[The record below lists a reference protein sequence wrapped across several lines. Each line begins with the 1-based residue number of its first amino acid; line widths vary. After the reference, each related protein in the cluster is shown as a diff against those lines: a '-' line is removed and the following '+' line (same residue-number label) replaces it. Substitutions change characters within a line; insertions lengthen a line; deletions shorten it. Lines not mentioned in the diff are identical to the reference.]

1 MAEVTS
7 GDLTVIVLAE
17 NEVNALRYLLEN
29 VNLSGTDDDERALS
43 NAYSLLDAIDVEVT
57 V

>member
-29 VNLSGTDDDERALS
+29 VNLSGTDDDENALS
-43 NAYSLLDAIDVEVT
+43 NAYSLLDAIDVDIT

>member
-43 NAYSLLDAIDVEVT
+43 NAYSLLDAIDVEMT

>member
-7 GDLTVIVLAE
+7 GDLTVIILAE

-43 NAYSLLDAIDVEVT
+43 NAYSLLDAIDVEIT

>member
-29 VNLSGTDDDERALS
+29 VNLSGTDDDENALS
-43 NAYSLLDAIDVEVT
+43 NAYSLLDAIDVEVI

>member
-29 VNLSGTDDDERALS
+29 INLTGTEDDERALS
-43 NAYSLLDAIDVEVT
+43 NAYSLLDAIDVEIV

>member
-7 GDLTVIVLAE
+7 GDLTVIILAE
-17 NEVNALRYLLEN
+17 NEVNALQYLLEN
-29 VNLSGTDDDERALS
+29 VNLSGTDDDENALS
-43 NAYSLLDAIDVEVT
+43 NAYSLLDAIDVEIT